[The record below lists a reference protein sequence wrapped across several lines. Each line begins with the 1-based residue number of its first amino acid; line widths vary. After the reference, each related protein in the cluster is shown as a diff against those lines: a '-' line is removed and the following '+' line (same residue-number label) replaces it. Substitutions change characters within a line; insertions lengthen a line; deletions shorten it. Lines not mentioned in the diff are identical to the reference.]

1 MSKSQSRSLRLINS
15 IPAVREGLPRRH
27 RSPRRLL
34 GGGGARRARL
44 GRLLP
49 DGGPRGDL
57 GPRRGG
63 ARATASG
70 DVAAGGGRDVDA
82 ALRDKAGRRR

>member
-1 MSKSQSRSLRLINS
+1 M
-15 IPAVREGLPRRH
+15 REGLPRRH

-34 GGGGARRARL
+34 GGGARRARL

-63 ARATASG
+63 ARAATATG
-70 DVAAGGGRDVDA
+70 EVAAGGGRDVDA

>member
-1 MSKSQSRSLRLINS
+1 MNS

-34 GGGGARRARL
+34 GGGSRRARL

-63 ARATASG
+63 ARAAPG
-70 DVAAGGGRDVDA
+70 EVAAGGGRDVDA